1 MAKESYMGRYRQ
13 RPIQVEPN
21 SEKVCQS
28 LAWHL
33 PKKEHTHI
41 FTACNPVRYPF
52 VAFVTNPNG
61 LQVQVHKCI
70 QW

>member
-1 MAKESYMGRYRQ
+1 MFHNNISYYNSYNIQYDIANWMDSITYALQVSYMARYRQ

-33 PKKEHTHI
+33 PKKEHTHLY
-41 FTACNPVRYPF
+41 RM
-52 VAFVTNPNG
+52 
-61 LQVQVHKCI
+61 
-70 QW
+70 